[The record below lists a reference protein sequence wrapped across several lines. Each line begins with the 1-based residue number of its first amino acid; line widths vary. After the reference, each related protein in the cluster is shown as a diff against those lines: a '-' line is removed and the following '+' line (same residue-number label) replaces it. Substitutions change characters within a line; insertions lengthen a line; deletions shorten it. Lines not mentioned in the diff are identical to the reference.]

1 MMLRRLARLRVPL
14 GFGAFAVAFWLAS
27 PTPLSLLSGA
37 GVALIGQALRV
48 WAAGHIEKGREVTR
62 SGPYR
67 LMRHP
72 LYVGSA
78 IMALGFA
85 LAAASAASALLVVGY
100 FLVTYVAAVRTEEA
114 TLDARFDGEY
124 SAYREGRAAEVP
136 RPFSAKRAFGMN
148 REYRAVAGL
157 GAVFLLLWW
166 RLPR

>member
-1 MMLRRLARLRVPL
+1 MTLRHLARLRVPL
-14 GFGAFAVAFWLAS
+14 GFASFAAAFWLAS
-27 PTPLSLLSGA
+27 PTLRSFLMG
-37 GVALIGQALRV
+37 GCVALAGQALRV

-85 LAAASAASALLVVGY
+85 VASASAATAVLVLTY

-124 SAYREGRAAEVP
+124 SAYREGRAAEVQ
-136 RPFSAKRAFGMN
+136 RQFSAQRAFGMN
-148 REYRAVAGL
+148 REYRSVAGL
-157 GAVFLLLWW
+157 CGVFLLLWLW
-166 RLPR
+166 I